1 MTRKFTLFLAS
12 MLIVFSAG
20 ATMPTTDNSLVEQQS
35 VALTAEE
42 NDEDGYWWG
51 ASFDIASNYLWRGY
65 DQSYRGGNRTMFD
78 PALQG
83 GVTFGYG
90 KFYID
95 LWANHSLI
103 SKYNEFD
110 IFLGFEHENLTI
122 TAYDV
127 LWGVCG
133 EMETMN
139 PFNAKNHSLTTTIDY
154 TLFDCLRLHWA
165 TTFIH
170 SSDKLANGKQAFS
183 SYFEVA
189 YTHSVGDMFDVE
201 LTAGAAPWTGAFWM
215 YGPQIKLE
223 DGSYE
228 LDSDNKPTGFNVTN
242 LSVMLNKEFDV
253 EGISVPA
260 QFGYVYNPTSKCH
273 YVLLKAGLSF

>member
-1 MTRKFTLFLAS
+1 MTRKLTLFLAS
-12 MLIVFSAG
+12 MLVVFSAG
-20 ATMPTTDNSLVEQQS
+20 ATMPTNDVTL
-35 VALTAEE
+35 AEE
-42 NDEDGYWWG
+42 QTATISTEEGDDDGFWWS
-51 ASFDIASNYLWRGY
+51 ASFDLASNYLWRGY
-65 DQSYRGGNRTMFD
+65 DQAYRGGNRNMFD
-78 PALQG
+78 PSLQP
-83 GVTFGYG
+83 GVSFGYG

-133 EMETMN
+133 EMESMN
-139 PFNAKNHSLTTTIDY
+139 PFKGENHSLTTTIDY

-170 SSDKLANGKQAFS
+170 SGDILPNGKQAFS

-189 YTHSVGDMFDVE
+189 YTHSVDDMFDVE
-201 LTAGAAPWTGAFWM
+201 LTAGAAPWTGVFWM
-215 YGPQIKLE
+215 AGKQIKQE
-223 DGSYE
+223 DGSYA
-228 LDSDNKPTGFNVTN
+228 LDWDNQPTGFNVTN
-242 LSVMLNKEFDV
+242 LSVTLNKEFEVDGV
-253 EGISVPA
+253 CVPA
-260 QFGYVYNPTSKCH
+260 QVGYIYNPTSKCH
-273 YVLLKAGLSF
+273 YLLLQAGVSF

>member
-20 ATMPTTDNSLVEQQS
+20 ATMPMTDNGSMEQQS
-35 VALTAEE
+35 VTIATE
-42 NDEDGYWWG
+42 DGDDDGYWWG

-127 LWGVCG
+127 LWGV
-133 EMETMN
+133 
-139 PFNAKNHSLTTTIDY
+139 
-154 TLFDCLRLHWA
+154 R
-165 TTFIH
+165 
-170 SSDKLANGKQAFS
+170 
-183 SYFEVA
+183 
-189 YTHSVGDMFDVE
+189 GDM
-201 LTAGAAPWTGAFWM
+201 
-215 YGPQIKLE
+215 
-223 DGSYE
+223 GSDLQYPMS
-228 LDSDNKPTGFNVTN
+228 LVIIGGMVVGT
-242 LSVMLNKEFDV
+242 L
-253 EGISVPA
+253 ISVLFIPLA
-260 QFGYVYNPTSKCH
+260 YYEIYRYGDEKR
-273 YVLLKAGLSF
+273 